1 MTAKK
6 FTLLIP
12 SGPAHDH
19 ERKHLFI
26 ILTNPCDQGKQLL
39 VSISSYRDDDTCDET
54 CILNPGDHEFIR
66 RKSFVVYRRCQIT
79 ETAALLRGLR
89 DGKLVPREPMDADI
103 FEDICEGLLSSI
115 FTPKRF
121 IDYFEKN
128 RYNGDD
134 PEPAEEVPVED

>member
-1 MTAKK
+1 MKASK
-6 FTLLIP
+6 
-12 SGPAHDH
+12 
-19 ERKHLFI
+19 
-26 ILTNPCDQGKQLL
+26 LL
-39 VSISSYRDDDTCDET
+39 VSISSYRDDETCGET
-54 CILNPGDHEFIR
+54 CILNPGDHEFIQ

-115 FTPKRF
+115 FTPRKF
-121 IDYFEKN
+121 IEYFENN

-134 PEPAEEVPVED
+134 PEPAEEVLVED